1 MDKKIQDSHIG
12 LLELLLPDYI
22 LAYFDL
28 KGVRKEQ
35 DVYHLDLE
43 EINISPLD
51 SNAGKLL
58 SKGFFPSITVQ
69 DFPIRGHNVFLH
81 IRRRRWLDQQSG
93 KVIFR
98 DWTMVATGTRITSEF
113 AAFLKEVSRYSPY

>member
-1 MDKKIQDSHIG
+1 MDKKIQDSHTA

-28 KGVRKEQ
+28 KGVRKEG

-43 EINISPLD
+43 EINRSPQD

-81 IRRRRWLDQQSG
+81 IRRRRWLNQQSG
-93 KVIFR
+93 QVIFR
-98 DWTMVATGTRITSEF
+98 DWTLVATGTRITSEF
-113 AAFLKEVSRYSPY
+113 AAFLKEISRYSPY

>member
-1 MDKKIQDSHIG
+1 MDKKIQDSHVA

-28 KGVRKEQ
+28 KEVRKEV

-43 EINISPLD
+43 EINRSPQD

-81 IRRRRWLDQQSG
+81 IKRRRWLDQQSG

-98 DWTMVATGTRITSEF
+98 DWTLVATGTRITSEF
-113 AAFLKEVSRYSPY
+113 AAFLKEISRYSPY

>member
-1 MDKKIQDSHIG
+1 MDKKIQDSHAA

-28 KGVRKEQ
+28 KGVRKEG

-43 EINISPLD
+43 EINRSPQD

-98 DWTMVATGTRITSEF
+98 DWTLVATGTRITSEF
-113 AAFLKEVSRYSPY
+113 AAFLKEISRYSPY

>member
-1 MDKKIQDSHIG
+1 MNKKIQDSHIG

-43 EINISPLD
+43 EINTSPLD
-51 SNAGKLL
+51 SNTGKLL

-81 IRRRRWLDQQSG
+81 IKRRRWLDQQSG
-93 KVIFR
+93 VISR
-98 DWTMVATGTRITSEF
+98 DWPMVATGTRITGKF
-113 AAFLKEVSRYSPY
+113 AAFFKRNQSIRPLL